1 MKKTSFIILITFL
14 LIEGLALSHAGDSPP
29 LTLEDIF
36 NKVNSIRYL
45 SYRTKVTSPA
55 NTVRI
60 FRIWIHDDNVYS
72 SGFLGGIKQIGD
84 KSYFLHN
91 DKWIEDPG
99 LTINTVIVY
108 LKDAQKADDTR
119 IIGQGLLAGNQVTVV
134 AYTQPRPDWGSEIRI
149 TLWVSH
155 ETYIPLK
162 ILVKNITQKKIQAEE
177 ISNISFKENE
187 YQAFFRGIEEEKERR
202 RRAKE
207 KPKPW
212 HPEKEQKY
220 LKLIRIDEQK
230 DLTAKQKINAWE
242 GFLNSISEND
252 PSTRRDDQMRF
263 KSRTRIY
270 YWKYV
275 SRFQFSTNGIIM
287 ETQTDLEW
295 IVGPDRDTS
304 WEEARS
310 WAAGLTIDGG
320 GWRLP
325 TIDELK
331 KLQHKTGYKRFHPPF
346 YPKTG
351 WRLWSREIRKKKIDS
366 WYFNYTLGQK
376 RSSNNYVSKN
386 LRAVAVRDP
395 KE

>member
-1 MKKTSFIILITFL
+1 MKKTSFIILITL
-14 LIEGLALSHAGDSPP
+14 LLFEVFPLSHAGDPPP
-29 LTLEDIF
+29 LMLEDIF
-36 NKVNSIRYL
+36 NKANSIRFL
-45 SYRTKVTSPA
+45 SYQTKVTSPA
-55 NTVRI
+55 NTVRK

-72 SGFLGGIKQIGD
+72 SGFLSGIKQIGG

-99 LTINTVIVY
+99 LTINTVIVF
-108 LKDAQKADDTR
+108 LKHAQKADDTR
-119 IIGQGLLAGNQVTVV
+119 IIGQELLDGQQVTVIE
-134 AYTQPRPDWGSEIRI
+134 YTQPRRHWGSEIKI
-149 TLWVSH
+149 KLWISH
-155 ETYIPLK
+155 KTYIPLK
-162 ILVKNITQKKIQAEE
+162 IREHNITQKKIQTEE
-177 ISNISFKENE
+177 ITKISFKEND
-187 YQAFFRGIEEEKERR
+187 YQAFFREIEKEKERR

-212 HPEKEQKY
+212 HQEKEQKY
-220 LKLIRIDEQK
+220 SKMIRMDEQK
-230 DLTAKQKINAWE
+230 DLSAKQKIDAWE
-242 GFLNSISEND
+242 EFRKSISEND
-252 PSTRRDDQMRF
+252 LSTRRDDQMRF

-275 SRFQFSTNGIIM
+275 SRFHFSTNGII
-287 ETQTDLEW
+287 TDIQTGLEW

-331 KLQHKTGYKRFHPPF
+331 NVHEKSVYERFHPPF

-351 WRLWSREIRKKKIDS
+351 WRLWSGEISRKKIDS

-376 RSSNNYVSKN
+376 RSSNNSFSKN

-395 KE
+395 EG